1 MHHRTYICIMD
12 FEWDLNKAASNLA
25 KHGVDFA
32 DAVAV
37 LFDEMAITLPDESTE
52 EERFVTIGADALN
65 RVLVVIYTW
74 RGQDVRLISARRA
87 TSRERRQYEEER

>member
-1 MHHRTYICIMD
+1 MEY
-12 FEWDLNKAASNLA
+12 EWDENKAAANLR

-37 LFDEMAITLPDESTE
+37 LEDELALTVPDPSSAE
-52 EERFVTIGADALN
+52 EQRFVTMGSDPFS

-74 RGQDVRLISARRA
+74 RGDCIRLISARKA
-87 TSRERRQYEEER
+87 TRRERRQYEEGI